1 MSRIPAVVQAPAGT
15 WTGAAADTGLAGTWE
30 VAVGTAAG
38 TAGAAPE
45 KHNKAFE
52 VSVDFILNCLDAHSL
67 RTGTGYNP
75 PWFILSLSVCLTHTL
90 ITTITN

>member
-38 TAGAAPE
+38 TAGAAPG
-45 KHNKAFE
+45 
-52 VSVDFILNCLDAHSL
+52 
-67 RTGTGYNP
+67 R
-75 PWFILSLSVCLTHTL
+75 
-90 ITTITN
+90 

>member
-1 MSRIPAVVQAPAGT
+1 MEQAPAGT

-45 KHNKAFE
+45 KHKAFE
-52 VSVDFILNCLDAHSL
+52 VSDDVILNYLDAL
-67 RTGTGYNP
+67 
-75 PWFILSLSVCLTHTL
+75 
-90 ITTITN
+90 